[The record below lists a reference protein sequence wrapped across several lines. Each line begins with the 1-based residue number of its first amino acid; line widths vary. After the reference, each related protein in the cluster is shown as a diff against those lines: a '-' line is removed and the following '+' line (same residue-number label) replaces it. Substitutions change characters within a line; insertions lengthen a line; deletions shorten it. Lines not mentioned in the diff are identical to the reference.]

1 MEVDAYILVVVVLAA
16 IVITWFVSRQQR
28 PTSPRLENAIVDLQ
42 TQLAVVNDKLAHQ
55 NNTLFASINQSQ
67 QTIQEQFS
75 QTQQIITEVTRKLT
89 TVDETN
95 KQIVGFASQLQS
107 LEQVLKNPKQRGV
120 LGEYFLEKVL
130 ESVLPPQNFKLQYP
144 FKNGEVVDAAIF
156 TKDYVIPV
164 DAKFSLAS
172 YNKLVEAPTKGERDL
187 YARQFKNDLKNR
199 INETAK
205 YIRPEEGT
213 YEFAF
218 MFVPADGVY
227 YELLQLEIASNTGA
241 EMTIIEYAFSKK
253 VILVSPVTL
262 FAYLQTVLQGLRALQ
277 IEESVKKIQ
286 TNLARMQKYLDR
298 YTHNMG
304 KLGTHLGHA
313 MSSYEKSS
321 LEMQNLNKEISTIT
335 ARSTQIENSLPDVD
349 ESPNDTTAQLPLQ
362 SPTE

>member
-1 MEVDAYILVVVVLAA
+1 MVEGYVLVVVVVAA
-16 IVITWFVSRQQR
+16 VLITWYVSRQSR
-28 PTSPRLENAIVDLQ
+28 STPLTKVVGELQ
-42 TQLAVVNDKLAHQ
+42 QQLAIVNDKLSQQ

-67 QTIQEQFS
+67 QTIQEQFA

-107 LEQVLKNPKQRGV
+107 LEQVLKNPKRRGV
-120 LGEYFLEKVL
+120 LGEYFLERVL
-130 ESVLPPQNFKLQYP
+130 SSVLPPQNFKLQYP
-144 FKNGEVVDAAIF
+144 FKNGEIVDAAIF
-156 TKDYVIPV
+156 TKDYIIPI
-164 DAKFSLAS
+164 DAKFSLTS
-172 YNKLVEAPTKGERDL
+172 YNRLAEAATTAERDVH
-187 YARQFKNDLKNR
+187 ARQFKSDLKAR

-213 YEFAF
+213 YDFAF

-241 EMTIIEYAFSKK
+241 EMDIVEYAFSKK

-286 TNLARMQKYLDR
+286 ENISRMQKYLNR
-298 YTHNMG
+298 YTHNLN

-313 MSSYEKSS
+313 MSSYEKSA
-321 LEMQNLNKEISTIT
+321 LEMQNLNKEVETIT
-335 ARSTQIENSLPDVD
+335 QSASSHTTSLDAADV
-349 ESPNDTTAQLPLQ
+349 PNDTKELQ
-362 SPTE
+362 A